1 MLKFRKVRVSASSR
15 LCCQIEEVCA
25 GPWPLADY
33 PLGRIGSCLR
43 PGMVRGPGPFKEK
56 REKCFFF
63 NSFII
68 SKLLCIVFML
78 DVHVFVKQHTLVDL
92 VQYIVLV
99 ESIFLFL
106 LYNS

>member
-1 MLKFRKVRVSASSR
+1 
-15 LCCQIEEVCA
+15 
-25 GPWPLADY
+25 
-33 PLGRIGSCLR
+33 
-43 PGMVRGPGPFKEK
+43 MVRGPGPFKEK

-78 DVHVFVKQHTLVDL
+78 DVHVFVKQHELVDL

-99 ESIFLFL
+99 ASIFCFYCITVRPAIYLRL
-106 LYNS
+106 RPEIS

>member
-1 MLKFRKVRVSASSR
+1 MYR
-15 LCCQIEEVCA
+15 
-25 GPWPLADY
+25 
-33 PLGRIGSCLR
+33 
-43 PGMVRGPGPFKEK
+43 
-56 REKCFFF
+56 
-63 NSFII
+63 
-68 SKLLCIVFML
+68 FML